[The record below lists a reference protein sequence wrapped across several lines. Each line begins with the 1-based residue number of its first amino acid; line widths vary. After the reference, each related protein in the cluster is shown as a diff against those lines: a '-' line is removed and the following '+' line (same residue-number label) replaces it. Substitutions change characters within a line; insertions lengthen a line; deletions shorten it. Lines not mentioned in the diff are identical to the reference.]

1 MAKSF
6 SIVRP
11 RNKVTNELSI
21 STQINVYE
29 FDALLVTVGFPTKIS
44 YNDSNRE
51 EMINI
56 IEKTI
61 EEHYFW
67 KEKEMVGKHRLTDE
81 EKQKLNTVIG
91 SFNFSNCI

>member
-29 FDALLVTVGFPTKIS
+29 FDALLVTVGFPAKIS
-44 YNDSNRE
+44 YNNSNRE

-81 EKQKLNTVIG
+81 EKQKLNTVIE

>member
-6 SIVRP
+6 SIIRP
-11 RNKVTNELSI
+11 RNSVTNELS
-21 STQINVYE
+21 SGTQIKVYE
-29 FDALLVTVGFPTKIS
+29 FDALLVTVGFPTKIC
-44 YNDSNRE
+44 YDIGVRE
-51 EMINI
+51 QLINN

-81 EKQKLNTVIG
+81 EKQKLNTVIE